1 MTGINS
7 NGYYRMG
14 DNIFR
19 EIPTREQTLEWLG
32 HLQLDGFQDSHPFN
46 EFTFPREP
54 FSRVLLELEPYYY
67 PCKAKIYLHR
77 EMTMSRS
84 ITVLRQILRPFNYTI
99 RTHERFIHNKKSY
112 EYYIS
117 PLESAHLL
125 NTPTTPLNF
134 D

>member
-1 MTGINS
+1 
-7 NGYYRMG
+7 MG

-19 EIPTREQTLEWLG
+19 EVPTREQMLEWLSD
-32 HLQLDGFQDSHPFN
+32 LQLSGFEDSHPFN

-54 FSRVLLELEPYYY
+54 FSRVLLEIEPYYY
-67 PCKAKIYLHR
+67 PCKARAYLYR
-77 EMTMSRS
+77 EMTMPR
-84 ITVLRQILRPFNYTI
+84 IVTVLRQILRPFNYTI

-117 PLESAHLL
+117 PLEALHIKPPSTNLI
-125 NTPTTPLNF
+125 NF

>member
-1 MTGINS
+1 MSDT
-7 NGYYRMG
+7 
-14 DNIFR
+14 IFR
-19 EIPTREQTLEWLG
+19 EVPTRDQTLEWLS
-32 HLQLDGFQDSHPFN
+32 HLQFSGFQDSHPFN

-67 PCKAKIYLHR
+67 PCKARIYLHR
-77 EMTMSRS
+77 EMIMPRI
-84 ITVLRQILRPFNYTI
+84 ITILRQILRPFNYTV

-117 PLESAHLL
+117 PLESLQPKPL
-125 NTPTTPLNF
+125 TTNALNF